1 MGHVREPSQ
10 KKSAIL
16 TDVEYMKIKLLSAIA
31 AALLL
36 FLSSLTFTAD
46 EEPVLK
52 TSSEK
57 LSYALGLEIGAN
69 LKALPTAI
77 NLPIFLRNFRGQLHG
92 KEATPYGRTS
102 GRSQRGTHPA
112 DARTR
117 RKEPEDGSSISFR
130 ERKEEGRSYH
140 CKRPPIHSASRRR
153 RSEAQDKRSG
163 PCSLSRNIDRRDGI
177 LTVPTSGVSPP
188 PSPSVV

>member
-92 KEATPYGRTS
+92 K
-102 GRSQRGTHPA
+102 
-112 DARTR
+112 
-117 RKEPEDGSSISFR
+117 
-130 ERKEEGRSYH
+130 
-140 CKRPPIHSASRRR
+140 
-153 RSEAQDKRSG
+153 
-163 PCSLSRNIDRRDGI
+163 
-177 LTVPTSGVSPP
+177 
-188 PSPSVV
+188 